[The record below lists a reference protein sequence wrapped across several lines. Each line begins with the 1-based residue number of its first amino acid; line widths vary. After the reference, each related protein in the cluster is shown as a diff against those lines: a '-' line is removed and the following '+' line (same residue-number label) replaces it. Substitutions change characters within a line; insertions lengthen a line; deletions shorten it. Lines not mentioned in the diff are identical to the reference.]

1 MKFKLWNLL
10 LATPALLGTSL
21 LFSSA
26 ASATLTTEVAVSQP
40 AETTES
46 AQLEPVA
53 DMTKVQA
60 LSVAPSS
67 PATIQ
72 AQPTLTKVN
81 VLAQSIDRTQLQ
93 VTPATPSAVPSSS
106 SFDQLN
112 NYSRGITGNNDN
124 GVSQVTS
131 VSQFSDVQ
139 PTDWAFQALQSL
151 VERYGC
157 IAGYPDKTYRGNRA
171 LTRYEFAAGL
181 NACLDRVNEL
191 IAAGTADLV
200 RKEDLE
206 ALQRLQEEFAA
217 ELEVLRG
224 RVDALEVR
232 TAELEANQ
240 FSTTTKLRGEV
251 IFAVTD
257 VFGGASV
264 ATNGATADSYSTTFS
279 YRARLNFDTSFTG
292 SDRLRTRL
300 QVGNIFDPGPA
311 TNTAPGNEAR
321 LGFQLNTTSA
331 FNLDTLEYR
340 FNLNPD
346 TRIWLIANGSQFN
359 DVVDVVSPFE
369 SSGSGAISRF
379 GRFNPIFR
387 TGNDKG
393 GAVSFRL
400 GDTLKIEGGYL
411 AGEAN
416 DPSSFVSPD
425 GRGLFNGNYA
435 ALGQL
440 VFTPSNQIKIGFTY
454 VTGYADNGLGGNG
467 TGSLAAAFPT
477 GAGLVT
483 GKTSY
488 NSYGVQANFRLSEG
502 LVIGGWAGLTEA
514 RRISVGDA
522 SIWNYAGYIALPD
535 FGGEGNLAGILVG
548 IQPRVTGSSRADVTS
563 GYTGVVDANRRADRD
578 TGFHIEGFYRFALTD
593 NISITPGVIWLTS
606 PNHDER
612 NNDVIV
618 GTIRT
623 TFTF

>member
-1 MKFKLWNLL
+1 MKLKFWNLL
-10 LATPALLGTSL
+10 LAAPALLGTSL
-21 LFSSA
+21 LLSSS
-26 ASATLTTEVAVSQP
+26 ASATLATEVAAQP
-40 AETTES
+40 SATTES

-53 DMTKVQA
+53 DSTQVQA
-60 LSVAPSS
+60 LSVAPSA
-67 PATIQ
+67 PETIQ
-72 AQPTLTKVN
+72 AQPVLTKVN
-81 VLAQSIDRTQLQ
+81 LVAQSIDRTQLQ
-93 VTPATPSAVPSSS
+93 ITPPTPAAAPSNS

-157 IAGYPDKTYRGNRA
+157 IAGYPDRTYRGNRA

-206 ALQRLQEEFAA
+206 ALKRLQEEFAA
-217 ELEVLRG
+217 ELETLRG

-257 VFGGASV
+257 AFGGASS
-264 ATNGATADSYSTTFS
+264 ASGGATADNYNTTFA
-279 YRARLNFDTSFTG
+279 YRVRLNFDTSFSGT
-292 SDRLRTRL
+292 DRLRTRF
-300 QVGNIFDPGPA
+300 QVGNIIDPPGGTPA
-311 TNTAPGNEAR
+311 TAPSNEAR
-321 LGFQLNTTSA
+321 LGFAANTSGAFQLDA
-331 FNLDTLEYR
+331 LEYR

-346 TRIWLIANGSQFN
+346 TRIWLIGNGRQYN
-359 DVVDVVSPFE
+359 DFVDVVSPLE
-369 SSGSGAISRF
+369 PSESGAISRF

-387 TGNDKG
+387 TGNDR
-393 GAVSFRL
+393 GAGISFRL

-416 DPSSFVSPD
+416 DPSTFVAPD
-425 GRGLFNGNYA
+425 GRGLFNGNYS

-454 VTGYADNGLGGNG
+454 INGYADNGLAGNN
-467 TGSLAAAFPT
+467 TGSIAANL
-477 GAGLVT
+477 G

-488 NSYGVQANFRLSEG
+488 NSYGIQANFRVSDG
-502 LVIGGWAGLTEA
+502 LQIGGWAGLTEA
-514 RRISVGDA
+514 RRIDLGDA
-522 SIWNYAGYIALPD
+522 NIWNYAAYIALPD
-535 FGGEGNLAGILVG
+535 FGGEGNLAGIVVG
-548 IQPRVTGSSRADVTS
+548 VQPRLTGSSGS
-563 GYTGVVDANRRADRD
+563 GVPVSTAFTGPAANNINRRADPD

-593 NISITPGVIWLTS
+593 NIAITPGVIWLTS